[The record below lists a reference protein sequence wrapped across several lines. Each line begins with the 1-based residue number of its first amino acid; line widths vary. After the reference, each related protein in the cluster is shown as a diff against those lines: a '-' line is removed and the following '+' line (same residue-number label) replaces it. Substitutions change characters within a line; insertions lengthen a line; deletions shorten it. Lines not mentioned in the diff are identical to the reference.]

1 MSVSRPV
8 SAFGASACGPIGLSC
23 GAGDYSAASI
33 AALSCS
39 LGASAGSGVL
49 SMGSMGLLARAT
61 SRGGVW
67 LDGGRRVTATLMLA
81 AGAQVLATPALAQ
94 TCTDSDWQNGGTL
107 PGGGVAYVDGAG
119 TCVRGTVVNDG
130 GRQDVRNGGVASGTV
145 VSDGGVQ
152 IVDYNGVASGTVVS
166 NGGEQHVHD
175 NGVAIGTVVSDGG
188 VQHVH
193 NNGEA
198 NNTAIHNGGTQNVNY
213 GGVASGSEAPGGL
226 YDLYCANGEIACIR
240 SGGSQVVSQGGT
252 AENVYV
258 LEGGSQ
264 YVSAGGV
271 ASNTSMYGGG
281 EQTVSGANALA
292 SSGAIGS
299 ASTQNVLNG
308 GVASGVKVLSS
319 GAQDVLNGGVAI
331 SSVINE
337 EGAQTIQNGGKA
349 YDTQI
354 SGGEQTIYGTAERT
368 SVFAGTQNVS
378 NGGTAQDTALQG
390 GAMDIENGG
399 ILKGSLGGYGTVS
412 TFGVAPS
419 SPGKLIVDGGTS
431 GLSKLIASGGSAGA
445 SQTLVIS
452 KADVGASAGGI
463 IQANEYTKLEV
474 DGRIEGQGTL
484 VLSGGTISANEIQ
497 ADALTADGN
506 SSNMLSAVVDV
517 HISKSIAAEYLRVEG
532 SLDVGPGASL
542 PHSATV
548 NIAKGTITGAFIAKN
563 VSSGSGSMGA
573 TVVQLNATFR
583 NATLTGGVYEQ
594 DVKLDTSSEIRNAA
608 VSGKVTG
615 GGKVTATNGGTMT
628 VGGTISDAA
637 TVTVQENGNM
647 AVGKLTSGTTMANFT
662 VNSGGVLALG
672 LGDNSTQFTPPTQDD
687 FTRLRSHASGGGV
700 VALQGL
706 NAPDATI
713 APAGAAN
720 TLVVEQGASTV
731 ASIDSF
737 ENLHFILSSALSA
750 GGVALTIAGGAPT
763 VFAQMTKI
771 GVAVAGGAR
780 PLRLGES
787 VTLIRNDAGLEGSG
801 GTLQQG
807 TDYQQV
813 NITGRQGISLDYGFA
828 LDNDANSIF
837 AQVTAV
843 PKPKPKPQPKP
854 TPQPQPEPEPT
865 PQPSPQPQPQP
876 EPQPQPGPQVN
887 PQTKAIP
894 EGRAAGMGM
903 LNLGADQIVRMT
915 GNLPNRTGGGG
926 VFDRSGDPLGRGTN
940 GAGGG
945 NANGAGA
952 NGAPSDTTAFAQLS
966 GYDQKAETGSHVKVN
981 GATAIVG
988 AAKVVPLAG
997 GGTAAVGA
1005 FFEYGDG
1012 SFKTHNGF
1020 DTGDVNGKGNSDY
1033 YGAGVL
1039 ARVNLAGN
1047 GGGAPFVEGSLHA
1060 GRIHN
1065 NWHTDDLRDAATGA
1079 RAQYDIRTPYL
1090 GGHVGA
1096 GYRWQTDANTQVE
1109 VFGQYL
1115 YTHMD
1120 GKDTNVALDPY
1131 HFKAVK
1137 SSRTRIGA
1145 KGTWAV
1151 SQQTQAYAG
1160 AAWEREFDGTA
1171 RATAYSLEVPAP
1183 TMKGNSAVLDAGLTF
1198 QPKRN
1203 LTTNVGVT
1211 GYAGKRKG
1219 AAANVEVQYRF

>member
-8 SAFGASACGPIGLSC
+8 SAFGSSACGPIGLSC
-23 GAGDYSAASI
+23 GAGDYSAASV

-39 LGASAGSGVL
+39 LGASGGSGVL
-49 SMGSMGLLARAT
+49 SMGSMGLLARAC

-81 AGAQVLATPALAQ
+81 AGAQVLATPAQAQ
-94 TCTDSDWQNGGTL
+94 TCTTWQDGGTL
-107 PGGGVAYVDGAG
+107 PGGGWRDVYGAG
-119 TCVRGTVVNDG
+119 TCVSGTVVSNG
-130 GRQDVRNGGVASGTV
+130 GVQDVRNGGVASGTV
-145 VSDGGVQ
+145 VSNGGRQLV
-152 IVDYNGVASGTVVS
+152 YNSGVASGTVVK
-166 NGGEQHVHD
+166 Q
-175 NGVAIGTVVSDGG
+175 
-188 VQHVH
+188 
-193 NNGEA
+193 
-198 NNTAIHNGGTQNVNY
+198 GGTQYVYSPLSGGTATDTTLEGGTMVISAGGRYGGTLKGYGTVNNADELIVDGGTSGLSAFTASGGALSFKGTMKVYGGGETTNVILKNGNVQSVY
-213 GGVASGSEAPGGL
+213 DGGVASGSKAPSGL
-226 YDLYCANGEIACIR
+226 YDSHCNNGEIACIQA
-240 SGGSQVVSQGGT
+240 GGSQVVSQDGT

-258 LEGGSQ
+258 LSGGSQ
-264 YVSAGGV
+264 YVSAGGE
-271 ASNTSMYGGG
+271 ARNTTIYKG
-281 EQTVSGANALA
+281 EQTVSGAGAQA
-292 SSGAIGS
+292 FSGTIDSGS
-299 ASTQNVLNG
+299 QYVMDG
-308 GVASGVKVLSS
+308 GVAAATTVKE
-319 GAQDVLNGGVAI
+319 D
-331 SSVINE
+331 
-337 EGAQTIQNGGKA
+337 
-349 YDTQI
+349 
-354 SGGEQTIYGTAERT
+354 
-368 SVFAGTQNVS
+368 GTQNVS
-378 NGGTAQDTALQG
+378 NGGTALDTALQG
-390 GAMDIENGG
+390 GAMVIENGG

-412 TFGVAPS
+412 AFRTAPS
-419 SPGKLIVDGGTS
+419 IPGELIVDGTS
-431 GLSKLIASGGSAGA
+431 NGFRDITASGGSAGNERR
-445 SQTLVIS
+445 LLIS
-452 KADVGASAGGI
+452 NMNVGASAGGI

-474 DGRIEGQGTL
+474 DGGRIEGHGTL

-548 NIAKGTITGAFIAKN
+548 KIDKGTITGAFIAKN

-573 TVVQLNATFR
+573 TEIKGNATFK
-583 NATLTGGVYEQ
+583 NATLTGGVYKQ
-594 DVKLDTSSEIRNAA
+594 YVNLDTSSEIRNAA
-608 VSGKVTG
+608 VSGQVFG
-615 GGKVTATNGGTMT
+615 EGKVTATTGGTMKAHA
-628 VGGTISDAA
+628 ISRLA

-647 AVGKLTSGTTMANFT
+647 AVQQLASGEDMANFT
-662 VNSGGVLALG
+662 VDSGGVLALG
-672 LGDNSTQFTPPTQDD
+672 ATNQTQAD

-763 VFAQMTKI
+763 VFAQMTKV

-787 VTLIRNDAGLEGSG
+787 VTLIRNAAGLING
-801 GTLQQG
+801 GGDPLTLG
-807 TDYQQV
+807 ADYQQV
-813 NITGRQGISLDYGFA
+813 SLSGRQGISLEYDFT
-828 LDNDANSIF
+828 LSNTDSTIDATVSRF
-837 AQVTAV
+837 QPVQ
-843 PKPKPKPQPKP
+843 PPKP
-854 TPQPQPEPEPT
+854 TPQPQPDPKPQPT
-865 PQPSPQPQPQP
+865 PPQPQP

-894 EGRAAGMGM
+894 EGRAAGMAA

-926 VFDRSGDPLGRGTN
+926 VFDRSGGPLGRGTN

-952 NGAPSDTTAFAQLS
+952 PSDTTAFARLS
-966 GYDQKAETGSHVKVN
+966 GYDQKVMTGSHVKVN
-981 GATAIVG
+981 GASAIVG

-1047 GGGAPFVEGSLHA
+1047 DGGAPFVEGSLHA

-1096 GYRWQTDANTQVE
+1096 GYRWQAGANTQVE

-1131 HFKAVK
+1131 HFDAVK
-1137 SSRTRIGA
+1137 SSRTRVGA
-1145 KGTWAV
+1145 KGAWAV

-1160 AAWEREFDGTA
+1160 AAWEHEFDGTA

-1183 TMKGNSAVLDAGLTF
+1183 TIKGDTAVIDAGVTF
-1198 QPKRN
+1198 APKRN
-1203 LTTNVGVT
+1203 LSTNVGVT

>member
-1 MSVSRPV
+1 
-8 SAFGASACGPIGLSC
+8 
-23 GAGDYSAASI
+23 
-33 AALSCS
+33 
-39 LGASAGSGVL
+39 
-49 SMGSMGLLARAT
+49 
-61 SRGGVW
+61 
-67 LDGGRRVTATLMLA
+67 MLA

-94 TCTDSDWQNGGTL
+94 TCTDSDWRDGGTL
-107 PGGGVAYVDGAG
+107 PGGGVADVAGAG

-130 GRQDVRNGGVASGTV
+130 GRQYVRNG
-145 VSDGGVQ
+145 
-152 IVDYNGVASGTVVS
+152 GVASGTVVS

-213 GGVASGSEAPGGL
+213 GGVASGSEAPSGL

-240 SGGSQVVSQGGT
+240 AGGSQVVSQDGK

-258 LEGGSQ
+258 LAGGSQ
-264 YVSAGGV
+264 SVEAGGV
-271 ASNTSMYGGG
+271 ANNTTIDIGGT
-281 EQTVSGANALA
+281 QTVSGTNASA
-292 SSGAIGS
+292 TNTTIHSGGEQIVEDGGEATS
-299 ASTQNVLNG
+299 AQVLNQGTQNVLNG
-308 GVASGVKVLSS
+308 GVASATTVKE
-319 GAQDVLNGGVAI
+319 D
-331 SSVINE
+331 
-337 EGAQTIQNGGKA
+337 
-349 YDTQI
+349 
-354 SGGEQTIYGTAERT
+354 
-368 SVFAGTQNVS
+368 GTQNVS
-378 NGGTAQDTALQG
+378 NGGTALDTALQG
-390 GAMDIENGG
+390 GAMVIENGG

-412 TFGVAPS
+412 TFGAAPS
-419 SPGKLIVDGGTS
+419 IPGELIVDGGTS
-431 GLSKLIASGGSAGA
+431 GLSKLIASGGSAGNERR
-445 SQTLVIS
+445 LLIS
-452 KADVGASAGGI
+452 NMNVSASAGGI

-474 DGRIEGQGTL
+474 DGGRIRGQGTL

-497 ADALTADGN
+497 ADALTANAN
-506 SSNMLSAVVDV
+506 SGNMLHAYDV
-517 HISKSIAAEYLRVEG
+517 HISKSIAAEYLRVDG
-532 SLDVGPGASL
+532 SLEVGPGTGSDEAS
-542 PHSATV
+542 V
-548 NIAKGTITGAFIAKN
+548 KIDKGTITGAFIAKN

-573 TVVQLNATFR
+573 TVVQQNATFW

-594 DVKLDTSSEIRNAA
+594 GVRLDKSSEIRNAA

-615 GGKVTATNGGTMT
+615 GGNVTATTGGTMT
-628 VGGTISDAA
+628 VGGTIDDAA

-647 AVGKLTSGTTMANFT
+647 AVGQLASGTDMANFT

-672 LGDNSTQFTPPTQDD
+672 ATNQTQAD
-687 FTRLRSHASGGGV
+687 FTRLRSHASGDGV

-787 VTLIRNDAGLEGSG
+787 VTLIRNAAGLKNG
-801 GTLQQG
+801 GGDSLTLG
-807 TDYQQV
+807 ADYQQV
-813 NITGRQGISLDYGFA
+813 SLSGRQGISLEYDFT
-828 LDNDANSIF
+828 LSNTDRTIDATVSRF
-837 AQVTAV
+837 QPVQ
-843 PKPKPKPQPKP
+843 PPKP
-854 TPQPQPEPEPT
+854 TPQPQPDPKPQPT
-865 PQPSPQPQPQP
+865 PPQPQP

-894 EGRAAGMGM
+894 EGRAAGMAA
-903 LNLGADQIVRMT
+903 LNLGVDQIVRMT

-926 VFDRSGDPLGRGTN
+926 VFDRSGGPLGRGTN

-1047 GGGAPFVEGSLHA
+1047 DGGAPFVEGSLHA

-1183 TMKGNSAVLDAGLTF
+1183 TMKGDTAVIDAGVTF
-1198 QPKRN
+1198 APKRN
-1203 LTTNVGVT
+1203 LSTNVGVT

-1219 AAANVEVQYRF
+1219 VAANVEVQYRF